1 MMTER
6 SHSTIRLRWP
16 AVVALILVPLVVVA
30 GLVGTTWRITDRL
43 GQVKAAVVNE
53 DKAVK
58 VGGRLVPMGRQLT
71 AELVGSG
78 SPATDGHTVD
88 WTLTDADGAARG
100 LRDGTYSVVVTIP
113 ESFSADAT
121 SYSANDAT
129 KARPALIDIT
139 TSQTSPV
146 SDTTIAA
153 LTAQVARRSLNTT
166 LTSGYLENVY
176 IGFNQF
182 AQRMGT
188 MADAAAKLD
197 DGATKLA
204 DGTKTSAAGARTLAT
219 GMTKLSGGARQLQ
232 ANGGTLTDGVSQLSG
247 GLNALSEKG
256 NQLSDGAN
264 GLASGVATYTN
275 GTGKVVDGIGQLS
288 AGLTTMD
295 QKVSAVTGK
304 IDTSQLDQLTDG
316 ASQLADGID
325 QFTGGL
331 VGYRTEIHQ
340 YASGEKT
347 AELNKEALSHGEADF
362 LARCTKK
369 HTAQDCQN
377 LLPLVHDA
385 MTDGYALGVRAGSAV
400 AVKAMAIKDPNSGM
414 SIDDGID
421 QLADGSSQLSQ
432 GVAAFTAEMR
442 TGLPTMVGQIA
453 QLRDS
458 IHQAATGAQTLA
470 TKSRQLKGSGAK
482 LSAGAVTFANGV
494 DTYTGG
500 VSKAAASTS
509 KLEQGVNQYVGGVN
523 QLSDGVMK
531 ASAGVGTFASGMTKL
546 NGGAQRLTDGT
557 GKFSGEL
564 ASGTK
569 KVPTYSQND
578 RTKLAD
584 VVSAPVN
591 GNGPAIAT
599 SVAAVAVLLI
609 LGAWIAALATW
620 LVARTVPS
628 RALSSARSTLGLLAR
643 TMSVGAI
650 VTVAVSIGLTVIGG
664 VVLGLSVPRSIG
676 LGGLLLLIGAMFGLV
691 NHALAAWLHGLGR
704 LISVVLVTVSVAAGL
719 ASTVPAPVHW
729 GDAVSPLR
737 PALQAVQ
744 AVVAGNNP
752 SFGSLLAVVTWAVA
766 ALLASLLAVGRR
778 RQTSAKELLAAS
790 SASAC
795 SGDLE

>member
-30 GLVGTTWRITDRL
+30 GLVGTTWRTTDRL

-58 VGGRLVPMGRQLT
+58 VGGRLVPIGRQLT
-71 AELVGSG
+71 AELVDSG
-78 SPATDGHTVD
+78 SHTTDGHTVD
-88 WTLTDADGAARG
+88 WTLTDADGAAKG
-100 LRDGTYSVVVTIP
+100 LRDGTYSAVVTIP
-113 ESFSADAT
+113 ESFSSDAT
-121 SYSANDAT
+121 SYSANDAA
-129 KARPALIDIT
+129 KAKPALIDVT

-176 IGFNQF
+176 IGFNRF
-182 AQRMGT
+182 AQQMGK

-204 DGTKTSAAGARTLAT
+204 DGTKKSAAGAGTLAA
-219 GMTKLSGGARQLQ
+219 GMTKLSGGAQQLKTS
-232 ANGGTLTDGVSQLSG
+232 GGKLTDGVSQLSG
-247 GLNALSEKG
+247 GLNILSDKG
-256 NQLSDGAN
+256 KQLSYGAN
-264 GLASGVATYTN
+264 GLASGVTTYTD

-295 QKVSAVTGK
+295 QKVSAATGK
-304 IDTSQLDQLTDG
+304 IDTSQLNQLTDG

-325 QFTGGL
+325 QFTDGL
-331 VGYRTEIHQ
+331 VGYRTEIRQ

-347 AELNKEALSHGEADF
+347 AELKKESLSKGEADF
-362 LARCTKK
+362 MARCTQRY
-369 HTAQDCQN
+369 TAQDCQN
-377 LLPLVHDA
+377 LLPLVRDA

-400 AVKAMAIKDPNSGM
+400 AVKAMSVKDPNSGM

-421 QLADGSSQLSQ
+421 QLADGSSQ
-432 GVAAFTAEMR
+432 V
-442 TGLPTMVGQIA
+442 VGQVA
-453 QLRDS
+453 QLRDG
-458 IHQAATGAQTLA
+458 IHQTATGAQTLA
-470 TKSRQLKGSGAK
+470 AKSQQLKGSGAK

-494 DTYTGG
+494 DAYTGG

-509 KLEQGVNQYVGGVN
+509 KLEQGVNEYVGGVN
-523 QLSDGVMK
+523 HLSDGVRK
-531 ASAGVGTFASGMTKL
+531 ASAGVDTFASGMTKL

-557 GKFSGEL
+557 GTFSGEL
-564 ASGTK
+564 AAGAK

-591 GNGPAIAT
+591 GDGPAIAT

-650 VTVAVSIGLTVIGG
+650 VTVAVSIGLAVIGG

-676 LGGLLLLIGAMFGLV
+676 LGGLLLLIGVMFGLI

-704 LISVVLVTVSVAAGL
+704 LISVVLVTASVAAGL
-719 ASTVPAPVHW
+719 ASTVPAPVH
-729 GDAVSPLR
+729 GVDAISPLR
-737 PALQAVQ
+737 PALQAEQ

-752 SFGSLLAVVTWAVA
+752 SFGSLLAVVIWAVA
-766 ALLASLLAVGRR
+766 ALIASLLAVGRR
-778 RQTSAKELLAAS
+778 RQTSARELLTAS
-790 SASAC
+790 EA
-795 SGDLE
+795 

>member
-16 AVVALILVPLVVVA
+16 AVVALILVPLLVVA
-30 GLVGTTWRITDRL
+30 GLVGTTWRTTDRL

-58 VGGRLVPMGRQLT
+58 VRGQLVPMGRQLT

-78 SPATDGHTVD
+78 SPAPDRHTVD
-88 WTLTDADGAARG
+88 WPLSVPDGAARG
-100 LRDGTYSVVVTIP
+100 LRDGTNSVVGTIP

-129 KARPALIDIT
+129 KARPALIDVT

-166 LTSGYLENVY
+166 LTSRYLENVY
-176 IGFNQF
+176 IGFNRF
-182 AQRMGT
+182 AQQMGR

-197 DGATKLA
+197 DGTKQ
-204 DGTKTSAAGARTLAT
+204 SAAGAGTLAA

-232 ANGGTLTDGVSQLSG
+232 ANGGTLTDGVSQLSS
-247 GLNALSEKG
+247 GLNTLSDKG
-256 NQLSDGAN
+256 KQLSDGAN
-264 GLASGVATYTN
+264 GLASGVATYTD
-275 GTGKVVDGIGQLS
+275 GTDKVVDGIGRLS

-295 QKVSAVTGK
+295 QKVSAATGK
-304 IDTSQLDQLTDG
+304 IDTSQLNQLTDG

-325 QFTGGL
+325 QFTDGL
-331 VGYRTEIHQ
+331 VGYRTEIRQ

-369 HTAQDCQN
+369 HTAQDCQS
-377 LLPLVHDA
+377 LLPLVRDA

-432 GVAAFTAEMR
+432 GVDKFTVEIR
-442 TGLPTMVGQIA
+442 TGLPKVVGQVA
-453 QLRDS
+453 QLRDG
-458 IHQAATGAQTLA
+458 IHQTATGAQTLA
-470 TKSRQLKGSGAK
+470 AKSQQLKGSGAR

-494 DTYTGG
+494 DAYTGG
-500 VSKAAASTS
+500 VSKAAASTP
-509 KLEQGVNQYVGGVN
+509 KLEHGVNHYVGGVN

-531 ASAGVGTFASGMTKL
+531 ASVGVGTFASGMTKL

-557 GKFSGEL
+557 GTFASEL
-564 ASGTK
+564 AAGAK
-569 KVPTYSQND
+569 KVPTYSHRD
-578 RTKLAD
+578 RTALAE
-584 VVSAPVN
+584 VVSMPVN
-591 GNGPAIAT
+591 GDGPAIAT
-599 SVAAVAVLLI
+599 SVAVVAVLLI
-609 LGAWIAALATW
+609 LGAWLAALVTW

-643 TMSVGAI
+643 TMSVGVI
-650 VTVAVSIGLTVIGG
+650 VTVAVSIGLTVIAA
-664 VVLGLSVPRSIG
+664 VALGLSVPRSIG
-676 LGGLLLLIGAMFGLV
+676 LGGLLLLVGAMFGLV

-704 LISVVLVTVSVAAGL
+704 LISVILVTVSVAAGL
-719 ASTVPAPVHW
+719 ASTVPAPVRW

-744 AVVAGNNP
+744 AVVAGNGP
-752 SFGSLLAVVTWAVA
+752 SFGSLLAVVIWALT

-778 RQTSAKELLAAS
+778 RRTSAKELLAAS

>member
-30 GLVGTTWRITDRL
+30 GLVGTTWRTTDRL

-58 VGGRLVPMGRQLT
+58 VGGRLVPIGRQLT
-71 AELVGSG
+71 AELVDSG
-78 SPATDGHTVD
+78 SHTTDGHTVD
-88 WTLTDADGAARG
+88 WTLTDADGAAKG
-100 LRDGTYSVVVTIP
+100 LRDGTYSAVVTIP
-113 ESFSADAT
+113 ESFSSDAT
-121 SYSANDAT
+121 SYSANDAAKT
-129 KARPALIDIT
+129 KPALIDVT

-176 IGFNQF
+176 IGFNRF
-182 AQRMGT
+182 AQQMGK

-204 DGTKTSAAGARTLAT
+204 DGTKKSAAGAGTLAA
-219 GMTKLSGGARQLQ
+219 GMTKLSGGAQQLKTS
-232 ANGGTLTDGVSQLSG
+232 GGKLTDGVAQLSG
-247 GLNALSEKG
+247 GLNILSDKG
-256 NQLSDGAN
+256 KQLSYGAN
-264 GLASGVATYTN
+264 GLASGVTTYTD

-295 QKVSAVTGK
+295 QKVSAATGK
-304 IDTSQLDQLTDG
+304 IDTSQLNQLTDG

-325 QFTGGL
+325 QFTDGL
-331 VGYRTEIHQ
+331 VGYRTEIRQ

-347 AELNKEALSHGEADF
+347 AELKKESLSKGEADF
-362 LARCTKK
+362 MARCTQR

-377 LLPLVHDA
+377 LLPLVREA

-400 AVKAMAIKDPNSGM
+400 AVKAMSVKDPNSGM

-432 GVAAFTAEMR
+432 GVDKFTVEIR
-442 TGLPTMVGQIA
+442 TGLPKVVGQVA
-453 QLRDS
+453 QLRDG
-458 IHQAATGAQTLA
+458 IHQTATGAQTLA
-470 TKSRQLKGSGAK
+470 AKSQQLKGSGAK

-494 DTYTGG
+494 DAYTGG

-523 QLSDGVMK
+523 HLSDGVRK
-531 ASAGVGTFASGMTKL
+531 ASAGVDTFASGMTKL

-557 GKFSGEL
+557 GEFSGEL
-564 ASGTK
+564 AAGAK

-591 GNGPAIAT
+591 GDGPAIAT

-650 VTVAVSIGLTVIGG
+650 VTVAVSIGLAVIGG

-676 LGGLLLLIGAMFGLV
+676 LGGLLLLIGAMFGLI

-704 LISVVLVTVSVAAGL
+704 LISVVLVTASVAAGL
-719 ASTVPAPVHW
+719 ASTVPAPVH
-729 GDAVSPLR
+729 GVDAISPLR
-737 PALQAVQ
+737 PALQAEQ

-752 SFGSLLAVVTWAVA
+752 SFGSLLAVVIWAVA
-766 ALLASLLAVGRR
+766 ALIASLLAVGRR
-778 RQTSAKELLAAS
+778 RQTSARELLTAS
-790 SASAC
+790 EA
-795 SGDLE
+795 